1 MHPKQLLRAVVDGAL
16 VSGVDTRPEHGAEP
30 FSVQRITFTATVV
43 VGIIIASLVAILI
56 FVQIDKEETAASK
69 DTIVPLTSTE
79 K

>member
-1 MHPKQLLRAVVDGAL
+1 
-16 VSGVDTRPEHGAEP
+16 VSGVDTKAEHVAES

-56 FVQIDKEETAASK
+56 FVQIDREETAASK

-79 K
+79 Q